1 MQYEKRV
8 FKKDLEQCAHCG
20 GRRVLI
26 ALITDGP
33 AVYKILSHIGLP
45 TEAPAIVSARAPP
58 QIDLVFEGLAELNH
72 HQQGPSNKPHTIRCD
87 LRKF

>member
-1 MQYEKRV
+1 M
-8 FKKDLEQCAHCG
+8 
-20 GRRVLI
+20 LI

-72 HQQGPSNKPHTIRCD
+72 RLNRLSTKLARQKQRTSPKTNTTQYQAVEE
-87 LRKF
+87 RK